1 MTNHVAACG
10 QMKVA
15 TLEQEPH
22 GTHSESVLSFIRSG
36 SLNMLHGET
45 FTATQGMFVLVPG
58 GMPHTLLSGSDLHV
72 HWMSFC
78 PDCLGLTPESSLLQ
92 PFQQV
97 RLGAL
102 PALALSGERVDFVQ
116 TLYQEFEVAL
126 QQALPLD
133 VMKSFVF
140 LLLHEVSLA
149 QQPVSWRA
157 GMHPKVVA
165 ALSYIESQGL
175 KPVSLQDVAS
185 AVFVSAPYLA
195 TLFKRETGYSVGQW
209 LTKKRLGEACN
220 RLLHTHTPIAALV
233 EELGW
238 SDTTHFIRQ
247 FKAAYGVT
255 PALWRRQHS
264 QAAESR

>member
-1 MTNHVAACG
+1 MTNHVASCG

-15 TLEQEPH
+15 RLAQEPH

-36 SLNMLHGET
+36 SLDMLHGET

-78 PDCLGLTPESSLLQ
+78 PDCLGLTADSALLQ
-92 PFQQV
+92 PFSQV

-102 PALALSGERVDFVQ
+102 PALTLSAERIEFVQ
-116 TLYQEFEVAL
+116 TLYQQFEAAL
-126 QQALPLD
+126 QQTLPLE

-149 QQPVSWRA
+149 QQPVNWRA

-175 KPVSLQDVAS
+175 KPVSLQDVAN
-185 AVFVSAPYLA
+185 AAFVSAPYLA

-220 RLLHTHTPIAALV
+220 RLMHTHTPIAALV

-255 PALWRRQHS
+255 PALWRRQHNHKGE
-264 QAAESR
+264 AG